1 MSLENLLDQPLH
13 SSMAGGGRDGDIVLS
28 SRIRLARN
36 FTGVPFPNRATKDQL
51 ADVVARLRTSINALG
66 RNGNYMLI
74 EMEKLSPLER
84 YVLVEKHIISP
95 NYAQQSENRALIISD
110 DASISI
116 MVNEEDHLRI
126 QAMTPGLS
134 LTEAFAKADAADDA
148 LESKND
154 FAFTEQMGYLTSCPT
169 NLGTGLRA
177 SVMLHLPALVLTGQ
191 INMFIN
197 AATQLG
203 LAVRGLYGEGSEA
216 VGNIFQISNQ
226 QTLGYSESEIIAN
239 LTGVVRQLV
248 DKERAARK
256 ALYSESQDAIADRV
270 WRAFGVLK
278 YARSIS
284 GKEALAMLSE
294 VRLGIDLDIITEV
307 PAEFFNELLV
317 TTRPNFLQKMTGSGA
332 IDSPQRDKLRAQV
345 IREKLKGGKEDV

>member
-1 MSLENLLDQPLH
+1 MSLENLLDQPLNY
-13 SSMAGGGRDGDIVLS
+13 SMAGGGHDGDIVLS

-36 FTGVPFPNRATKDQL
+36 LEGVPFPNRATKEQL
-51 ADVVARLRTSINALG
+51 ANVVDELRKSINILG
-66 RNGNYMLI
+66 PNGKYMLI

-95 NYAQQSENRALIISD
+95 NYAQEPENRALVVSD
-110 DASISI
+110 DACISI
-116 MVNEEDHLRI
+116 MINEEDHLRI
-126 QAMTPGLS
+126 QSMTPGLS
-134 LTEAFAKADAADDA
+134 LDEAFTMADAIDDT
-148 LESKND
+148 LEAKHD

-177 SVMLHLPALVLTGQ
+177 SVMIHLPALVLTGQ
-191 INMFIN
+191 INRIIN

-226 QTLGYSESEIIAN
+226 QTLGYTEQEIIAN
-239 LTGVVRQLV
+239 LSSVVRQFV
-248 DKERAARK
+248 DQERSARNV
-256 ALYSESQDAIADRV
+256 LLSESQDVLTDRV
-270 WRAFGVLK
+270 WRAYGILR

-294 VRLGIDLDIITEV
+294 VRLGIDLNIIAKV
-307 PAEFFNELLV
+307 PAKIFNELLV
-317 TTRPNFLQKMTGSGA
+317 TTRPNFLQKITGGTA
-332 IDSPQRDKLRAQV
+332 VEPATRDKLRAQV
-345 IREKLKGGKEDV
+345 IREKLKGGQNDV